1 MSTFSVKTDISN
13 NAAIITLE
21 GNLDS
26 STAPQFH
33 EAVQKVIPLNP
44 QELVLDVEKLDFMA
58 SAGLRVIIFAK
69 QKLGSSVKL
78 ILVKPQYQLLET
90 LKMTGLLFSVTLV
103 DHYPE

>member
-1 MSTFSVKTDISN
+1 MSKFSVKTDILDQ
-13 NAAIITLE
+13 AVMITLE
-21 GNLDS
+21 GSLDS

-33 EAVQKVIPLNP
+33 EAVQKIIPLSP
-44 QELVLDVEKLDFMA
+44 QVLVLDVEKLDFMA

-69 QKLGSSVKL
+69 QKLGSTAKL
-78 ILVKPQYQLLET
+78 ILVKPQDQLIET